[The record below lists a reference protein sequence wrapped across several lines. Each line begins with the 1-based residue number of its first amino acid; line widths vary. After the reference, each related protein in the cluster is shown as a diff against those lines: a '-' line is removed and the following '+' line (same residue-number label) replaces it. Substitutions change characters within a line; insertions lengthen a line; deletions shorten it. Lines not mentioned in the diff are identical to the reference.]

1 MVDNNNKEDIVQWLS
16 FNWHKRIVTRKTGQ
30 TEGKQDTYIFAPDGT
45 KLRSNTEIIAYM
57 LASPNTP
64 INPYEVNM
72 DQSHLDEVRILL
84 KVELSHHVQFPRF
97 GSKVD
102 AA

>member
-1 MVDNNNKEDIVQWLS
+1 MVDNNIKEDIVQWLS
-16 FNWHKRIVTRKTGQ
+16 FNWHKRIVTRKSGQ

-72 DQSHLDEVRILL
+72 DQTYLDEVRI
-84 KVELSHHVQFPRF
+84 KHITPR
-97 GSKVD
+97 GRL
-102 AA
+102 